1 MKNALT
7 SHSKSAN
14 VTAKM
19 AILRP
24 LSPKSKF
31 VTSLPHPLPS
41 MSLANSD
48 KLFLRIEV
56 PRKMIAWWLAS
67 SLMINR
73 KSRLSIVLTNVLS
86 FSLILSPHYSYF
98 FSPTSFI
105 TTTSLYSLS
114 QIIGHFSCSRQYAR
128 ERGTAKRII
137 SNVRNVNI

>member
-24 LSPKSKF
+24 PSPKSKF
-31 VTSLPHPLPS
+31 VTSSPHPLPS

-86 FSLILSPHYSYF
+86 FSLILPPHYSYF

-105 TTTSLYSLS
+105 TTASLYSLS

-128 ERGTAKRII
+128 ERGTARRII
-137 SNVRNVNI
+137 SNVRNVNS